1 MSAATDMSRDALAS
15 WIGDWVSN
23 ELGLGKDEL
32 DGDRSL
38 LEYSLSSVS
47 ATILVGD
54 LEDHLGLELAPT
66 LVWDHPTVNG
76 LADHLA
82 AMKPGGGAAAAA
94 PAAEAPAEDDAA
106 LLARMDEL
114 SDEEVAALLAR
125 LENK

>member
-1 MSAATDMSRDALAS
+1 MNAATDMTKEAHAA
-15 WIGDWVSN
+15 WISDWVAN
-23 ELGLGKDEL
+23 ELGLAGEEI

-54 LEDHLGLELAPT
+54 LEDRLGLELPPT

-76 LADHLA
+76 LAEHLA
-82 AMKPGGGAAAAA
+82 GLNAGAAA
-94 PAAEAPAEDDAA
+94 PAAAAAAAPAEDDAA